1 MHNEWKTRAGRQ
13 LSWEERIKL
22 GWEEGCWGGAW
33 RELEGLGLEEGL
45 NADDAK
51 SARATMP
58 GHSDA
63 ETPQRG
69 PFPTPSAFDPNEMT
83 NGERLR

>member
-1 MHNEWKTRAGRQ
+1 MNGRP
-13 LSWEERIKL
+13 EL
-22 GWEEGCWGGAW
+22 GGSCHGKKELNRDGRRVVGGAW

-51 SARATMP
+51 SAQTTMP